1 MVGIHAEGWNAYR
14 MCGNRTRLGVPA
26 IALQPG
32 PSAIRVPG
40 GSIEVFD
47 GILVVAAVRVAAA
60 PVAARRSQEHTTAH
74 RNVTSWR
81 TSIVFL

>member
-1 MVGIHAEGWNAYR
+1 MLKVGMPTACAETGP
-14 MCGNRTRLGVPA
+14 VPA

-47 GILVVAAVRVAAA
+47 KVLVVAAVRVAAA
-60 PVAARRSQEHTTAH
+60 RAAVRRSQEHTTAH
-74 RNVTSWR
+74 RNVTSWMP
-81 TSIVFL
+81 SIVFL